1 MVIIT
6 KLIFIGFILATL
18 VQLILWLFLFSRLAF
33 FKEKQNNKK
42 TTELAERP
50 VSIIICARNE
60 AENLSKNLPRIL
72 NQNYRSFEVIVV
84 NDNSTDQTQ
93 DILLKFHI
101 KYTILQTLNISD
113 KPKGSGKKPALA
125 QGIKAAKHEV
135 LLFTDADCQPTSE
148 NWLRDMQKLIDD
160 EVAIGLGYGPYFSG
174 KGFLNK
180 FIRFETIFTAIQ
192 YFSFALA
199 GYPYMGVGRNLIYK
213 KHLFDQ
219 AGGFNKHAHLL
230 SGDDDL
236 FVNEV
241 ANRHNVGITLK
252 KNTFVFSTPK
262 KSWKA
267 YYRQKSRHL
276 STGKHYKLKHQVLLG
291 LVSAS
296 HFFHYLGGF
305 LLVILKTSTIF
316 VILLY
321 VVRILVVLLIYE
333 RILRKLED
341 RPLLRW
347 IPLLDVV
354 YLWFYLVF
362 AVTLITGKINRW
374 T

>member
-1 MVIIT
+1 M
-6 KLIFIGFILATL
+6 
-18 VQLILWLFLFSRLAF
+18 LWLLLFSRLAF
-33 FKEKQNNKK
+33 YKEKKRATKK
-42 TTELAERP
+42 PKTAEPP

-60 AENLSKNLPRIL
+60 AENLEKNLPRIL
-72 NQNYRSFEVIVV
+72 NQNYRSYEVIVV
-84 NDNSTDQTQ
+84 DDNSTDQTWN
-93 DILLKFHI
+93 ILVKNHI
-101 KYTILQTLNISD
+101 KNPILQTLKISN

-125 QGIKAAKHEV
+125 RGIKAARHDV
-135 LLFTDADCQPTSE
+135 LLFTDADCQPTSR
-148 NWLRDMQKLIDD
+148 NWLREMQELINDPV
-160 EVAIGLGYGPYFSG
+160 EIGLGYGPYFSEQ
-174 KGFLNK
+174 GFLNK

-199 GYPYMGVGRNLIYK
+199 GHPYMGVGRNLIYK
-213 KHLFDQ
+213 KHLFDK
-219 AGGFNKHAHLL
+219 ADGFNKHAHIP

-236 FVNEV
+236 FINEV
-241 ANRHNVGITLK
+241 ANRHNVDISLK
-252 KNTFVFSTPK
+252 KETFVFSTPK

-267 YYRQKSRHL
+267 YYTQKARHL

-296 HFFHYLGGF
+296 HFFHYLGGIV
-305 LLVILKTSTIF
+305 LVILKTSTIF

-341 RPLLRW
+341 RPLLKW
-347 IPLLDVV
+347 IPLLDAV
-354 YLWFYLVF
+354 YVWFYLVF
-362 AVTLITGKINRW
+362 ALSLITGKINRW